1 MRQSLIDHLRKKRP
15 LRNTGWGG
23 YHPTAL
29 DPKEAERVVDAL
41 VEWLRDLN
49 EGTVLYTDL
58 TGRYAPVD
66 ITAGRDFAAWF
77 HRLADLLSEET

>member
-41 VEWLRDLN
+41 VEWLRQ
-49 EGTVLYTDL
+49 GTVPTTYSDGSLFNE
-58 TGRYAPVD
+58 PF
-66 ITAGRDFAAWF
+66 FA
-77 HRLADLLSEET
+77 LADLLSEES